1 MAIDFPNTP
10 NINDIYNVGNR
21 TWIYDGEKWVIISQA
36 NNTNNQIYDI
46 MLLNKM
52 ETN

>member
-1 MAIDFPNTP
+1 MPIDFPDTP
-10 NINDIYNVGNR
+10 NLNDTHSVNGR
-21 TWIYDGEKWVIISQA
+21 TWLYDGEKWIILNQA
-36 NNTNNQIYDI
+36 NTLNNQVYDI